1 VIELDEAFATALR
14 DVLMN
19 RVSTH
24 SRRWHRH
31 RGRKL
36 AGGIVGLVLIGG
48 GTALAAAQLSGPP
61 GSDNVQYVASA
72 VSVTESGTKAI
83 SLGPP
88 PSAANRIELRL
99 TCLSAGTFTFADGAS
114 VECEQADAGHA
125 VTTYNL
131 PLVVGQHSTTI
142 NAAPGERWSLVA
154 RYADVTTTAWGTN
167 ANGQTYG
174 VANSNGTPT
183 LIAAIATNGKTGY
196 IYATDLKA
204 AQPSATS
211 PAQAAT
217 MRPVAT
223 TIPVYD
229 SDGQTVVGKLDINR
243 GTAVGDPPDAARP
256 ASRPTRTDRAPQP
269 APSKT

>member
-1 VIELDEAFATALR
+1 MSEVDEAFATALR
-14 DVLMN
+14 DVLVH
-19 RVSTH
+19 RVSAQ
-24 SRRWHRH
+24 SRHWHRH

-36 AGGIVGLVLIGG
+36 TGGIVGLVLVGG

-72 VSVTESGTKAI
+72 VSVTESGTQTI

-88 PSAANRIELRL
+88 PSEANRIELRL
-99 TCLSAGTFTFADGAS
+99 TCLSPGIFTFADGAS
-114 VECEQADAGHA
+114 VECAQADAGHA
-125 VTTYNL
+125 VTTYSL

-142 NAAPGERWSLVA
+142 KAAPGERWSLVA
-154 RYADVTTTAWGTN
+154 RYADVTTTAWETN
-167 ANGQTYG
+167 ASGQTYG

-204 AQPSATS
+204 AQPMATS

-223 TIPVYD
+223 SIPVYD
-229 SDGQTVVGKLDINR
+229 SDGQTVIGKFVINR
-243 GTAVGDPPDAARP
+243 GAAVRVV
-256 ASRPTRTDRAPQP
+256 R
-269 APSKT
+269 